1 MDFFRRRNR
10 GSPCFTTDTVKK
22 TLEKKVH
29 VITCW
34 SCDSHVTS
42 VVVIATGEFRI
53 DTTRSNIGVP
63 LRTMTVSDN
72 TCTTKTN
79 LVSFKNVV

>member
-1 MDFFRRRNR
+1 M
-10 GSPCFTTDTVKK
+10 
-22 TLEKKVH
+22 
-29 VITCW
+29 ITCW

-72 TCTTKTN
+72 SEYVHVQLKQIWSH
-79 LVSFKNVV
+79 LKIIIVENVYMYMYV